1 MGWHVLGDLLFLLVS
16 AVAVAAV
23 LERLGISA
31 VVGYLLGGMLVGP
44 GVLGFVG
51 ASEGGEERYAVMTE
65 LGVSLL
71 LFTIG
76 LEITP
81 GKLKL
86 FGIRGGLIGLAQ
98 VIVTVI
104 AGFGAV
110 LLIRDLSYSTAF
122 AIACMMTL
130 SSTAVVVRLLSDR
143 TELDS
148 PFGRDAL
155 SILLVQDL
163 AVVPMLIIV
172 SLLGSLPPNTVSE
185 EPSISSITFGKLI
198 GVGILVLVT
207 VFVLPRLLGSSIFRR
222 NRDFPVILALATALT
237 AAWASHALGLSAE
250 LGAFVA
256 GIILARTDFARQL
269 RADVQVL
276 KAVFLT
282 LFFASVGLL
291 ADLDWVFSD
300 MNWASVILFCAIGIT
315 LKTLIVAG
323 IVVLSGGRIRSGV
336 RTGLTIAQI
345 GEFSF
350 VVASVALSRGL
361 VHTDGFQMVVSATVL
376 SLLATPGLVVIAK
389 PAGIA
394 VEGLFAKMGIGVA
407 KPRGG
412 MEEALGHSDHVV
424 VAGYGP
430 SGEEAART
438 AHLAGLETV
447 VIDLNPQLV
456 ARSRAEGFESDI
468 GNCAQRE
475 ILEHAR
481 INTARAIIIT
491 IPDPA
496 AVIATIEQARAL
508 SSDVLIVVRARY
520 GKLLPLYEK
529 AGADHVVSE
538 EEVVGTILGSMIV
551 SMVTPDTNEE
561 S

>member
-1 MGWHVLGDLLFLLVS
+1 
-16 AVAVAAV
+16 
-23 LERLGISA
+23 
-31 VVGYLLGGMLVGP
+31 
-44 GVLGFVG
+44 
-51 ASEGGEERYAVMTE
+51 MTE

-98 VIVTVI
+98 VFVTVI
-104 AGFGAV
+104 IVFGIV
-110 LLIRDLSYSTAF
+110 LIIRDMRYTTAF
-122 AIACMMTL
+122 AIACMVTL
-130 SSTAVVVRLLSDR
+130 SSTAVVVRLLADR
-143 TELDS
+143 TEIDS

-163 AVVPMLIIV
+163 AVVPILILI
-172 SLLGSLPPNTVSE
+172 SLFGTEPASTATA
-185 EPSISSITFGKLI
+185 EPSIGSVTFGMLI
-198 GVGILVLVT
+198 GVCILVLVT
-207 VFVLPRLLGSSIFRR
+207 VFVLPRLLGSNIFRR

-237 AAWASHALGLSAE
+237 AAWASHSLGLSAE

-291 ADLDWVFSD
+291 VDLVWVFQD
-300 MNWASVILFCAIGIT
+300 LNWTRVIIFCAIGIT
-315 LKTLIVAG
+315 LKAMIVAC
-323 IVVLSGGRIRSGV
+323 IVVISGGRISSGV

-350 VVASVALSRGL
+350 VVASVALSGSL
-361 VHTDGFQMVVSATVL
+361 LHDDGFQMVISATVL
-376 SLLATPGLVVIAK
+376 SLLATPGLVAIAK
-389 PAGIA
+389 PTGLA
-394 VEGLFAKMGIGVA
+394 VERIFAMMGIGA
-407 KPRGG
+407 TTPGRDAA
-412 MEEALGHSDHVV
+412 EDLGHSDHIV

-438 AHLAGLETV
+438 VQLAGLDTV
-447 VIDLNPQLV
+447 VIDLNPRLV
-456 ARSRAEGFESDI
+456 ARARAEGFDSDI
-468 GNCAQRE
+468 GNSAQRE

-481 INTARAIIIT
+481 IKTARAIIIT

-496 AVIATIEQARAL
+496 AVISTIEQARAL
-508 SSDVLIVVRARY
+508 APDVLIVARARY
-520 GKLLPLYEK
+520 GKILPLYEK
-529 AGADHVVSE
+529 AGADHVVAE

-551 SMVTPDTNEE
+551 SRVIPDTAEE